1 MKSFK
6 EIRSSITEEYYNGP
20 TAYAAGDK
28 TNVGDIA
35 GKDLGDLANG
45 GSRKPYATTNGMDVL
60 ARAFNEGLVGV
71 HQDPVEAISKAVTEF
86 SSTGLVIELKAN
98 EIRNAVTSG
107 ESYTTPLT
115 FGGHPLGEAP
125 DTDPANDFAAK
136 EIGIKG
142 QKGYEATLPETNVT
156 FSFEP
161 VGTGYKVT
169 AEFV

>member
-6 EIRSSITEEYYNGP
+6 DIRANITEEYYNGP
-20 TAYAAGDK
+20 TAYAAGDR

-45 GSRKPYATTNGMDVL
+45 GSRKPYATPDGMDTL
-60 ARAFNEGLVGV
+60 ARAFNEGLGGV
-71 HQDPVEAISKAVTEF
+71 HQDPVGAIAKPVTKF
-86 SSTGLVIELKAN
+86 SSTGLVMDLNAG
-98 EIRNAVTSG
+98 EIRNAVVSG
-107 ESYTTPLT
+107 KRYETPLT

-136 EIGIKG
+136 EIGIEG
-142 QKGYEATLPETNVT
+142 QRGYEASLPETTVS

-169 AEFV
+169 AEFL